1 MNRLKKKAT
10 DTTATISKHE
20 TRFKSVEESLTDAEE
35 GIYGK
40 VVKITYFF
48 LDRRTLEARL
58 ASAKQLINSHEEV
71 LRQRDEE
78 RRLLKSKVI
87 STELQARG
95 KEAQIRHQN
104 VTDDQILI

>member
-1 MNRLKKKAT
+1 MFLR
-10 DTTATISKHE
+10 
-20 TRFKSVEESLTDAEE
+20 
-35 GIYGK
+35 
-40 VVKITYFF
+40 KI
-48 LDRRTLEARL
+48 LERRNMEARL
-58 ASAKQLINSHEEV
+58 LSAKQLINSHEEV

-104 VTDDQILI
+104 VRGKRFSKAKFRNNFKVYEKKLRI

>member
-10 DTTATISKHE
+10 DTNATISKHE
-20 TRFKSVEESLTDAEE
+20 TRFKSVEESLGDAEE
-35 GIYGK
+35 GTLYVRNFIQ
-40 VVKITYFF
+40 
-48 LDRRTLEARL
+48 LLERRTLEARL

-104 VTDDQILI
+104 V